1 MFWEALLFQIKI
13 LCSCFRISPRT
24 GMLYYITTH
33 NLGHA
38 VGENIDYYEYFFY
51 SLKMFYMFVEVIS
64 DTAVVV
70 IEEC

>member
-1 MFWEALLFQIKI
+1 
-13 LCSCFRISPRT
+13 
-24 GMLYYITTH
+24 MLYYITTH

-38 VGENIDYYEYFFY
+38 VGENIDYYDIMSIFFY

>member
-1 MFWEALLFQIKI
+1 
-13 LCSCFRISPRT
+13 
-24 GMLYYITTH
+24 MLYYITTH
-33 NLGHA
+33 NLGQA